1 MAFTCI
7 LCLVYELFS
16 VCRFQQTSQV
26 TVKTSNEDLAGTD
39 SNVTI
44 TLFGSGTSDSGPR
57 LLKESPAGA
66 DFNKDKFEKGK
77 TDRFLLPCFDL
88 GIITKIVVEKDEKVD
103 HFTYRAYL
111 IIAVLLSSPC

>member
-1 MAFTCI
+1 MFLMTYDQKTG
-7 LCLVYELFS
+7 LRHHPKNLL
-16 VCRFQQTSQV
+16 
-26 TVKTSNEDLAGTD
+26 VKTHRSFFQYGTD
-39 SNVTI
+39 SNVYI
-44 TLFGSGTSDSGPR
+44 TLFGESSDSGTSNSSGPR

-111 IIAVLLSSPC
+111 IIAVL